1 MVHGIEASVEDSW
14 FPGYGWRIVSCGM
27 CGNHLGWL
35 FTATPPPLPLPI
47 PIPIPPP
54 SILPP
59 GGTTMESMDPGSTSA
74 INLESVSVSDHS
86 TTLDNDDINLPDPP
100 LPPYA
105 PRFRGISGYNASRF
119 VKNLKID
126 YFW

>member
-47 PIPIPPP
+47 PP
-54 SILPP
+54 L
-59 GGTTMESMDPGSTSA
+59 GGTTMETMDPGSTSA

-86 TTLDNDDINLPDPP
+86 TTLDNDDINLPEPP